1 MIAGSESGNESILI
15 EAIRENLKAN
25 GFASGDIL
33 NREKLEAFRG
43 SLVDHYQS
51 VGRYNTTS

>member
-1 MIAGSESGNESILI
+1 MNLFLVKQYEK
-15 EAIRENLKAN
+15 NLKAN

-51 VGRYNTTS
+51 VGRYNTIRGNR